1 MTPAFRESHSEV
13 TSIIEAFL
21 DGGRCKW
28 TLLGGIETY
37 KKAVADAKKH
47 KEPSR
52 VFMLKK
58 RSETVPGQ
66 TRDWRVYDVKTFL
79 KSSIVSVDAEG
90 SRMGACGR

>member
-21 DGGRCKW
+21 DGGSKW
-28 TLLGGIETY
+28 TLLGGLEAY
-37 KKAVADAKKH
+37 KKAVEDAKKH

-90 SRMGACGR
+90 SRMGACAR